1 MILWLEDRETTAL
14 SYISELDRSGLA
26 SHLVGTIQEFAT
38 FLEDGADI
46 NDLVFV
52 IDIMLPGV
60 NDLNAIN
67 VSNAPTGSGNRAGQ
81 VLVDRFLRNRDSQYR
96 MRPVLF
102 LTERTI
108 EPELREEVEALARS
122 GAGPVAILQKYVDE
136 DLMAFVP
143 KLREFLA
150 YSPETG
156 DQIEGGDG
164 NGA

>member
-1 MILWLEDRETTAL
+1 M
-14 SYISELDRSGLA
+14 
-26 SHLVGTIQEFAT
+26 VGTIQEFAT
-38 FLEDGADI
+38 FLDDDVEI
-46 NDLVFV
+46 NDLVFI

-81 VLVDRFLRNRDSQYR
+81 VLVDRYLRSRESRFR

-108 EPELREEVEALARS
+108 EPELREEVEALARD

-150 YSPETG
+150 YSPEAPGAAGTG
-156 DQIEGGDG
+156 GEDR
-164 NGA
+164 A